1 MKNNYCNNDNFCY
14 NNNYKT
20 SITLNIKKG
29 AKLMADVRIN
39 IAVDEKTHREL
50 KMIAVSQGKSLK
62 EIVIEALKEKT
73 KKAGNKKEVS

>member
-1 MKNNYCNNDNFCY
+1 
-14 NNNYKT
+14 
-20 SITLNIKKG
+20 
-29 AKLMADVRIN
+29 MADVRIN

-62 EIVIEALKEKT
+62 EIVIEALKENT